1 MVSIGRPS
9 RPAMRRAAG
18 ASFKVR
24 SATSTTKHSRSLAPS
39 SVAYE
44 ATRPLSMPPDRNMP
58 TGTSLRRRKA
68 TASRTSSSRR
78 ASASAGQPRN
88 GGGHDGLQDEA
99 VPRLVPDRGGE
110 HPSDRRKGVAPQLL
124 IEMGNEVHIGTRLQ
138 PVTAALEPGEL
149 LDVVIQF
156 AVAHDGDGAVF
167 VIDRLIAAG
176 QIDDGQATHAQHG
189 LVPVVPA
196 HAIGAAVRQQADRV
210 PDAGPGEGAIDT
222 HESGYATHRLTGL
235 NRGVRRS

>member
-1 MVSIGRPS
+1 PD
-9 RPAMRRAAG
+9 AG
-18 ASFKVR
+18 IEEG
-24 SATSTTKHSRSLAPS
+24 L
-39 SVAYE
+39 
-44 ATRPLSMPPDRNMP
+44 LPDP
-58 TGTSLRRRKA
+58 VE
-68 TASRTSSSRR
+68 
-78 ASASAGQPRN
+78 GQ
-88 GGGHDGLQDEA
+88 GEA
-99 VPRLVPDRGGE
+99 VPRLVPDRDGE
-110 HPSDRRKGVAPQLL
+110 HPSDRRKGLAPQLFV
-124 IEMGNEVHIGTRLQ
+124 EMGNEVHIGTRLQ

-222 HESGYATHRLTGL
+222 HESGYATHDRGRAVRSAILRGTRR
-235 NRGVRRS
+235 NRVVAGRPPRAPFVTSGPAVYPPAP